1 MNGFMEE
8 FEISDSD
15 DEYFLSDF
23 EEELRTLEDEA
34 EAEYQRVLTNKIKY
48 FEPFEYQKKFMEAG
62 SKYRLRFLRAANR
75 IGKSY
80 GTSAE
85 MTYHLTGDYP
95 DWWKGKRIT
104 KGGLTYWC
112 IGITLDSVRKVL
124 QKELLGTNDCRIK
137 RDIGTGFIPREN
149 IELKQGYI
157 TDGARLQECKIK
169 HSSGDFNTLMFYSAE
184 NVLALAGQ
192 SVAGI
197 WLDEEPLKS
206 IDLYDQCKMRLAN
219 ALGKGENGFFMFTAT
234 PEVGQTPLNDL
245 FEENEGGV
253 FYLQSATWWDC
264 PLWDEKRIEEELA
277 ATPEWKREMRS
288 KGIPVR
294 GSGTVFQVNLSAVIR
309 QHINPLPHW
318 KVIAGVDWG
327 AINDP
332 TVFNVSA
339 IDPNTGTFHCI
350 DEWVLGEKG
359 DSNEEIRSPQYLAN
373 LIMNSQYRGIPV
385 VIPHDSGLASE
396 ANETKGK
403 ILQRLGVN
411 VVGTFRNPLES
422 QMNGKNKLSFTNKST
437 FSIEAGLEE
446 MRYLFQQGK
455 LLISENCLG
464 LIKELPNYYYKVNP
478 ITGRKKYSGSDHSID
493 AARYALM
500 SLVCNRGC
508 NWGDVQTGIST
519 EFQSIE
525 TIQFN

>member
-1 MNGFMEE
+1 MEILTYE
-8 FEISDSD
+8 T
-15 DEYFLSDF
+15 
-23 EEELRTLEDEA
+23 EELLSMEPEELQTLEQEADELL
-34 EAEYQRVLTNKIKY
+34 EWISTNKIRF
-48 FEPFEYQKKFMEAG
+48 FEPFEYQKKFMNAG
-62 SKYRLRFLRAANR
+62 RNFRLRFLRAANR

-80 GTSAE
+80 GTAAE
-85 MTYHLTGDYP
+85 MTYHLTGEYP
-95 DWWKGKRIT
+95 DWWEGKRIN

-137 RDIGTGFIPREN
+137 GALGTGFIPRDK
-149 IELKQGYI
+149 IELKDGFI
-157 TDGARLQECKIK
+157 PDGARIMECKIK
-169 HSSGDFNTLMFYSAE
+169 HISGIHNSLMFYSAE
-184 NVLALAGQ
+184 NILSLAGQ

-197 WLDEEPLKS
+197 WIDEEPLKS

-294 GSGTVFQVNLSAVIR
+294 GSGTVFQVNLSTVIR

-339 IDPNTGTFHCI
+339 LDPDTGTFHCI

-373 LIMNSQYRGIPV
+373 LIMNSEYRGIPV
-385 VIPHDSGLASE
+385 IVPHDSGLASE

-403 ILQRLGVN
+403 ILTRNGVN

-446 MRYLFQQGK
+446 MRYLFQQDK
-455 LLISENCLG
+455 LKISENCLG
-464 LIKELPNYYYKVNP
+464 LIKELPNYYYKVNQ

-508 NWGDVQTGIST
+508 NWGDVQTGMST
-519 EFQSIE
+519 EFQSLN